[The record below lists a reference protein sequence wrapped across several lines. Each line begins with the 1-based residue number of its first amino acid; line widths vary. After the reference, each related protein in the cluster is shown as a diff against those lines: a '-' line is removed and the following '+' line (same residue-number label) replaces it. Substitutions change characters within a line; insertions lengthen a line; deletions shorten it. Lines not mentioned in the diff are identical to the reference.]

1 MAKFDAGTAVDPMEV
16 DFSKFG
22 GPVGVIPEPTGPQVE
37 LFMDRLKDYRKK
49 RGDLIREGEKVQESG
64 DEEAMDKWVES
75 IPDEELKA
83 ESKQHFTWVDELTS
97 NFLDAAMLEKLPP
110 RVWGAFFKWLVGEL
124 NPKAKD

>member
-16 DFSKFG
+16 DFTKYG
-22 GPVGVIPEPTGPQVE
+22 GPVGEIPEPSGPQVE
-37 LFMDRLKDYRKK
+37 LFMDRLKEYRKK
-49 RGDLIREGEKVQESG
+49 RADLLREGEKLQESG
-64 DEEAMDKWVES
+64 DEEAMDKWIES

-83 ESKQHFTWVDELTS
+83 ESRQHFTWVDELTS
-97 NFLDAAMLEKLPP
+97 NYLAAEMLEKLPP